1 MTDAPIRVRLPPV
14 LRTVMGGQEEIS
26 GEGRSIENV
35 LRNISDHTPALGLH
49 LFDESGNPRR
59 NIVCLH
65 RGVLVRAREFSRHA
79 VAPGDELV
87 MTNALAGG

>member
-1 MTDAPIRVRLPPV
+1 MNPMVRVRLPPV
-14 LRTVMGGQEEIS
+14 LRTVMGGRDEID
-26 GEGRSIENV
+26 GEGATIETV
-35 LRNISDHTPALGLH
+35 LRNISAAHPGLGLH
-49 LFDESGNPRR
+49 LFDESGTPRR

-65 RGVLVRAREFSRHA
+65 RGALVRAREFSDHG

>member
-1 MTDAPIRVRLPPV
+1 VSAKVHVRLPPV
-14 LRTVMGGQEEIS
+14 LRTVMGGAREVESDGATI
-26 GEGRSIENV
+26 GEALAHLAE
-35 LRNISDHTPALGLH
+35 LHPELGLH
-49 LFDESGNPRR
+49 LFDEAGAPRR

-65 RGVLVRAREFSRHA
+65 RGEMVRARDFAAHA